1 MIPRFRDHAA
11 NERTYLAWVRTAIA
25 IMAFGFLV
33 ERFDLFLAYL
43 GHSGP
48 TANATANTV
57 ASSTAA
63 AHHHLHAAQI
73 VGLALIALGV
83 VIIFGATVRFVHHR
97 RTIACEDEV
106 GYGTAVGDGLLAL
119 LLICFA
125 AFLGI
130 YVYHQLMTIG

>member
-1 MIPRFRDHAA
+1 MIPRFSDHAA

-43 GHSGP
+43 GHSGSTN
-48 TANATANTV
+48 TAAKAGVLTT
-57 ASSTAA
+57 TA
-63 AHHHLHAAQI
+63 AHHHLHAAQV

-97 RTIACEDEV
+97 KTIASENEV

-130 YVYHQLMTIG
+130 YVYHQLMTLG

>member
-43 GHSGP
+43 GRSSP
-48 TANATANTV
+48 ASASTV
-57 ASSTAA
+57 TGALTTTA
-63 AHHHLHAAQI
+63 AHHHLHAAQA

-83 VIIFGATVRFVHHR
+83 LIIFGATVRFAHHR
-97 RTIACEDEV
+97 KTIACEDEV
-106 GYGTAVGDGLLAL
+106 GYGTAIGDGLLAL

-130 YVYHQLMTIG
+130 YVYHQLMTLG

>member
-11 NERTYLAWVRTAIA
+11 NERTYLAWVRTAFA
-25 IMAFGFLV
+25 FMAFGFLV

-43 GHSGP
+43 ARSGS
-48 TANATANTV
+48 ATNP
-57 ASSTAA
+57 AA

-130 YVYHQLMTIG
+130 YVYHQLMTLG

>member
-11 NERTYLAWVRTAIA
+11 NERTYLAWVRTAVA

-43 GHSGP
+43 GRSG
-48 TANATANTV
+48 AAGEA
-57 ASSTAA
+57 AGAGALTAA
-63 AHHHLHAAQI
+63 ATHHHLHAAQV
-73 VGLALIALGV
+73 VGLALIALGIL
-83 VIIFGATVRFVHHR
+83 IIVGATVRFVHHR
-97 RTIACEDEV
+97 RTIAGEEEV

-130 YVYHQLMTIG
+130 YVYHQLMTLN

>member
-43 GHSGP
+43 GHSGS
-48 TANATANTV
+48 ANATANSGALA
-57 ASSTAA
+57 ASAVP
-63 AHHHLHAAQI
+63 HHLHAAQV

-97 RTIACEDEV
+97 KTIASEDEV

-125 AFLGI
+125 AFLGV
-130 YVYHQLMTIG
+130 YVYHQLMTLV

>member
-1 MIPRFRDHAA
+1 MIPCFRDHAA

-43 GHSGP
+43 GHSGSAN
-48 TANATANTV
+48 TAASAATAT
-57 ASSTAA
+57 
-63 AHHHLHAAQI
+63 HRHLHAAQV

-83 VIIFGATVRFVHHR
+83 MIIFGATVRFVHHR
-97 RTIACEDEV
+97 KAIASKDEV

-130 YVYHQLMTIG
+130 YVYHQLMTLG

>member
-43 GHSGP
+43 GRSGA
-48 TANATANTV
+48 ANATAL
-57 ASSTAA
+57 AATAA
-63 AHHHLHAAQI
+63 PHHLHAAQM

-97 RTIACEDEV
+97 KTIASEDEV

-130 YVYHQLMTIG
+130 YVYHQLMTLG

>member
-43 GHSGP
+43 GRSGA
-48 TANATANTV
+48 AN
-57 ASSTAA
+57 SSVNPAALSPAA
-63 AHHHLHAAQI
+63 AHHHLHAAQL
-73 VGLALIALGV
+73 VGLALIALGIL
-83 VIIFGATVRFVHHR
+83 IIIGATVRFVHHR
-97 RTIACEDEV
+97 RTIACEAEV

-130 YVYHQLMTIG
+130 YVYHQLMTLG

>member
-11 NERTYLAWVRTAIA
+11 NERTYLAWVRTAVA

-43 GHSGP
+43 GHSGS
-48 TANATANTV
+48 ANTGALATV
-57 ASSTAA
+57 A
-63 AHHHLHAAQI
+63 AHHHLHAAQV

-97 RTIACEDEV
+97 KTIACEDEV

-130 YVYHQLMTIG
+130 YVYHQLMTLG

>member
-1 MIPRFRDHAA
+1 MIPRFRDYAA
-11 NERTYLAWVRTAIA
+11 NERTYLAWVRTAVA

-48 TANATANTV
+48 TNAGSNAGALTTAV
-57 ASSTAA
+57 
-63 AHHHLHAAQI
+63 HHHLHAAQV
-73 VGLALIALGV
+73 VGLALIALGIL
-83 VIIFGATVRFVHHR
+83 IIIGATVRFVHHR
-97 RTIACEDEV
+97 RTIGCNDEV
-106 GYGTAVGDGLLAL
+106 GYGTVLGDALLAL

-130 YVYHQLMTIG
+130 YVYHQLMTLG

>member
-43 GHSGP
+43 GRSGS
-48 TANATANTV
+48 TSAAANAGALT
-57 ASSTAA
+57 TAA
-63 AHHHLHAAQI
+63 AHHRLHAAQI
-73 VGLALIALGV
+73 VGLALIALGIL
-83 VIIFGATVRFVHHR
+83 IIVGATMRFVHHR
-97 RTIACEDEV
+97 RTIACEEEV
-106 GYGTAVGDGLLAL
+106 GYGTVIGDGLLAL

-130 YVYHQLMTIG
+130 YV

>member
-43 GHSGP
+43 GRSGP
-48 TANATANTV
+48 AGKAAGAAALTA
-57 ASSTAA
+57 AA

-73 VGLALIALGV
+73 VGLALIALGIL
-83 VIIFGATVRFVHHR
+83 IIVGATVRFVHHR
-97 RTIACEDEV
+97 RTIAGEEEV
-106 GYGTAVGDGLLAL
+106 GYGTAIGDGLLAL

-130 YVYHQLMTIG
+130 YVYHQLMTLN

>member
-43 GHSGP
+43 GRSGSP
-48 TANATANTV
+48 S
-57 ASSTAA
+57 ASSATSAA
-63 AHHHLHAAQI
+63 SAAVTHHHLHAAQV
-73 VGLALIALGV
+73 VGLALIGLGIL
-83 VIIFGATVRFVHHR
+83 IIVSATVRFVHHR
-97 RTIACEDEV
+97 KTIAGEEEV

-130 YVYHQLMTIG
+130 YVYHQLMTLG